1 MSERYDNLSKIIS
14 PDTVQ
19 RMSEL
24 IALSAL
30 KKAHCYFSKIA
41 PKLYAGLIG
50 DLFDAHDD
58 HYHLSDGYD
67 VVQVAACY
75 LYRWNGHSVEEVI
88 DTSKNGR
95 PITVKHNCYTE
106 IYRYLR
112 SISSYECNTEV
123 LERTQSD
130 RNAAMPFD
138 VKKEESDDNVDTIVE
153 RMQLTDVQK
162 NVLDCFMSGMKYRE
176 VAAYLS
182 MALSSV
188 IYRKAQIRQKYI
200 DYIGY

>member
-30 KKAHCYFSKIA
+30 KKAHCYFSRIA

-75 LYRWNGHSVEEVI
+75 LYRWNGHSVEEAI
-88 DTSKNGR
+88 GTRKNGR
-95 PITVKHNCYTE
+95 PITIKHNCYTE

-112 SISSYECNTEV
+112 SISSYECNTV
-123 LERTQSD
+123 P
-130 RNAAMPFD
+130 MPFD
-138 VKKEESDDNVDTIVE
+138 VKKEESDDNVDAIVE
-153 RMQLTDVQK
+153 RIQLTDVQK

-188 IYRKAQIRQKYI
+188 IYRKTQIRQKYI